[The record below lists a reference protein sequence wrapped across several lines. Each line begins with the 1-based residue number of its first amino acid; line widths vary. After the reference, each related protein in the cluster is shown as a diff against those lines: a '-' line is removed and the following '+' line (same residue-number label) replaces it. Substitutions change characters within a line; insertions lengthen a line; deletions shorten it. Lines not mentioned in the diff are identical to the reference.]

1 MAGLIPRSFVDDLL
15 ERVDIVEII
24 GQRVSLKKAGRTFK
38 ACCPFHD
45 EKTPSF
51 NVNPDKQFYHC
62 FGCGAGGNVLSF
74 LMDYESL
81 DFPMAVESLAQHVG
95 VDVPREENPQVQAK
109 SRRAE
114 SLYDILLAATKF
126 YQSALRQHKDRDR
139 VVAYLRGRGLT
150 GELARDF
157 GIGFAPPGW
166 DNLIQGLTAN
176 CKSDEEK
183 ARKLQLMEKAGLV
196 VPKEAKP
203 GQSSRQY
210 YDRFRDRVMFPIRDA
225 RGRVIAFGGR
235 VLGDEK
241 PKYLN
246 SPETDVF
253 HKAREL
259 YGLFEAR
266 KRNRQLD
273 YLLMVEGYMDVVSLF
288 QYEINCAVATLGTA
302 SSVQHLDKIYR
313 YTSLLVICFDGDEAG
328 GKAARRL
335 MELALPTL
343 KDGREVRF
351 LFLEAGEDP
360 DTFVRGQGKAA
371 FEARVERAQPLE
383 RFLFEAEADG
393 IDLNSEAGKAVYS
406 SRLLPYIKQLP
417 TGIYQQRLLA
427 KLADELGLGVDF
439 LAQQMAAIKLPSVGQ
454 HYSPGSS
461 SANAGSRDSASKQ
474 AQKDVGNYF
483 DDEQASAASQTGADR
498 ADASDV
504 DRSAGPAGETLA
516 NAASADSHSLPHKSL
531 VWTVRALLHYPEL
544 AIECE
549 LPDALIKAQ
558 LPEAKLLCDLSA
570 YIRLRHQD
578 IGRVPD
584 THRILGHWHDTP
596 QESLLLACIG
606 SEHQV
611 PETLAL
617 AREELV
623 ESLAHWSE
631 TQAEVIQ
638 QGELQKLMAKP
649 FSSLS
654 AEEIDLLRAFST
666 DQLAKK
672 GSVPD

>member
-126 YQSALRQHKDRDR
+126 YQSTLRQHKDRDR

-166 DNLIQGLTAN
+166 DNLINGLTAN
-176 CKSDEEK
+176 CKDQNEK
-183 ARKLQLMEKAGLV
+183 DRKLQLMEKAGLV
-196 VPKEAKP
+196 VPKETKP
-203 GQSSRQY
+203 GQTSRQY

-288 QYEINCAVATLGTA
+288 QYGINCAVATLGTA

-328 GKAARRL
+328 SKAARRV

-427 KLADELGLGVDF
+427 KLADELKLSADF
-439 LAQQMAAIKLPSVGQ
+439 LAQQMAAIKLPSAGQ
-454 HYSPGSS
+454 RYTSS
-461 SANAGSRDSASKQ
+461 SNPATTGSQGLGSKP
-474 AQKDVGNYF
+474 AEKNVGNYF
-483 DDEQASAASQTGADR
+483 AGQQASAPSQSGAGRAAGHGDGHGASPVGETQENPAR
-498 ADASDV
+498 ADSN
-504 DRSAGPAGETLA
+504 SSPQ
-516 NAASADSHSLPHKSL
+516 KSL

-544 AIECE
+544 AIERE
-549 LPDALIKAQ
+549 LPDAVISAQ
-558 LPEAKLLCDLSA
+558 LPEAKLLRDLTA

-623 ESLAHWSE
+623 ESLANWSE
-631 TQAEVIQ
+631 TQAEFIQ

-654 AEEIDLLRAFST
+654 AKEIDLLRTFST

-672 GSVPD
+672 GSAPD